1 MHTITDHPDFLPEYR
16 KQIGKAMDVFV
27 SELKKIETVSLGNL
41 DDVHEIQNEY
51 KEVLKKTMRLIDT
64 LNVYDNLLYEFQQKI
79 SKYIASPIRL

>member
-1 MHTITDHPDFLPEYR
+1 MHTITDYPDFLPEYR

-27 SELKKIETVSLGNL
+27 SELKKIESVSLGNL

-51 KEVLKKTMRLIDT
+51 NEVLKKTMQLIDT

-79 SKYIASPIRL
+79 RMYIASPIRL